1 MIQPHDQQVVH
12 RTLELKIQSK
22 FDKEAGGL
30 IMVDTEVL
38 QKENEP
44 IHAAV
49 IGYMI
54 ISGLYVWAQKINLR
68 EDDPHTKAQ
77 AEKILPLIA
86 EMLKVIEFVNP
97 TSEVKNLLSQLYNH
111 EGNPVSP
118 ANT

>member
-12 RTLELKIQSK
+12 RTLELEIQSK
-22 FDKEAGGL
+22 FDKDAGGL
-30 IMVDTEVL
+30 MMVNTEVL

-68 EDDPHTKAQ
+68 EDDPHTKQQ

-97 TSEVKNLLSQLYNH
+97 TAEVKNLLSQLN
-111 EGNPVSP
+111 ESEKK
-118 ANT
+118 